1 MTTSPPGRQGRAELR
16 LTATLD
22 TPDDRQAIGNEI
34 HSTDG
39 AKDYGYQAALVGGA
53 TVFGWATPV
62 ILEALGEGWIERGW
76 AEAAFRRPTYPG
88 EDLVVTV
95 EPASDGSGA
104 WELHITGPDGHD
116 RISGSVGLG
125 DAPWL
130 GDLAPPPLRPADAP
144 LADVPQLTMD
154 IAPVGQ
160 EIRALGGVFAEDEAR
175 AYARDRERATER
187 MFIGQ
192 RPLLHPGYV
201 AMRPIRVLHHSFN
214 YGPAIHAKS
223 QIQFLRPAHAGG
235 ELVTTSK
242 FVEAYERKGHHYAV
256 IDCSTFDAEGHEV
269 IRQRHVN
276 IFGVAKRAADGRG
289 EQEHN
294 GQ

>member
-1 MTTSPPGRQGRAELR
+1 MTASPRRAELR

-22 TPDDRQAIGNEI
+22 TPDDRNAIGNEI

-39 AKDYGYQAALVGGA
+39 AKDYGYRAALVGGA
-53 TVFGWATPV
+53 TVFGWATPA
-62 ILEALGEGWIERGW
+62 ILEALGKGWVVRGW

-88 EDLVVTV
+88 EELTITV
-95 EPASDGSGA
+95 EPAHSLADA

-116 RISGSVGLG
+116 RVSGTVGLG

-130 GDLAPPPLRPADAP
+130 DRLDPPPFRAADAP
-144 LADVPQLTMD
+144 LAEIPHLTMD

-160 EIRALGGVFAEDEAR
+160 EIRALGGAFSEEEAR

-187 MFIGQ
+187 MFVGE

-201 AMRPIRVLHHSFN
+201 AMRPIRVLHHSYN

-235 ELVTTSK
+235 ELVTTAK
-242 FVEAYERKGHHYAV
+242 FIEAYERKGHHYAV
-256 IDCSTFDAEGHEV
+256 IDCSTFDADGNEV
-269 IRQRHVN
+269 VRQRHTN
-276 IFGVAKRAADGRG
+276 IFGVAKRGSAEDGNG
-289 EQEHN
+289 EHGRQ
-294 GQ
+294 